1 MNQVLSKEEL
11 ERYQRQIVLEGFG
24 EAGQEKLKRTKV
36 FIAGAG
42 GLGSVIA
49 TYLAAAGVGSLC
61 IADNDA
67 VELSNLNRQILHW
80 YEDIGKPKTEV
91 AKAKLKRL
99 NPDVKVEIITETI
112 NEANVID
119 FIGNAELI
127 LDALDNF
134 PTRYILN
141 KAALVRNIPFF
152 HGAVHGFDGMVT
164 TIIPRKTACL
174 RCVFPSHPPPSTT
187 PVIGVTPAIIG
198 SIQATE
204 AVKYIVGIGQLLT
217 NRLLIFNGLS
227 CKFNEVSLNR
237 NPACPDCGDK

>member
-1 MNQVLSKEEL
+1 MLSKEEL
-11 ERYQRQIVLEGFG
+11 ERYQRQIILEGFG
-24 EAGQEKLKRTKV
+24 ETGQEKLKKSKV

-49 TYLAAAGVGSLC
+49 IYLAAVGVGSLR
-61 IADNDA
+61 IADNDV

-80 YEDIGKPKTEV
+80 YEDIGKPKTEA
-91 AKAKLKRL
+91 AKIKLERL
-99 NPDVKVEIITETI
+99 NPNVKVEIITGTI
-112 NEANVID
+112 TEANVID
-119 FIGNAELI
+119 FIGDAELI

-141 KAALVRNIPFF
+141 KAALIRNIPFF
-152 HGAVHGFDGMVT
+152 HGAIHAFDGVTT
-164 TIIPRKTACL
+164 TIIPKKTACL
-174 RCVFPSHPPPSTT
+174 RCVFPSPPPSSII

-204 AVKYIVGIGQLLT
+204 AIKYVVGIGQLLT
-217 NRLLIFNGLS
+217 NRLLIFDGLS
-227 CKFNEVSLNR
+227 CKFNEVSLKR